1 MTPDPKS
8 ALAEKTSSDKKYDSA
23 IIIEMEEETSGSSTE
38 NYIPTKYLQIFKEG
52 GAELFYYLQ
61 SEYTLNNNHPVA
73 KYSSIYRFLSYEQ
86 LIIARS
92 QSKYMEFIKDSFGI
106 SMSKIFSETDKYT
119 DDIHH
124 ILSRIKSDFERNH
137 KSEMNRK

>member
-124 ILSRIKSDFERNH
+124 ILSRIKSDFERKCKMEVNL
-137 KSEMNRK
+137 N